1 MVGATLSLPIR
12 RNEKYMQTL
21 RVKKRNEGIC
31 NISGRAVLGMAE
43 RDGPTSRYDRKSS
56 TGRLNSITNWA
67 SA

>member
-1 MVGATLSLPIR
+1 
-12 RNEKYMQTL
+12 MQTL